1 MGKITIKK
9 LGEYRPGTFNSLNL
23 NKLKEFVTVPYYI
36 DWYKSSKSNKIFPLF
51 LMEISDL
58 NPTSFQI
65 PGIVTRNPFFDHTQ
79 IKYFIAYKNGI
90 PAGRIMA
97 FIDYN
102 YNKEHD
108 GNFGWF
114 GLFESTEDKEVSDI
128 LITSALDYL
137 RENSAT
143 HILGPGKFNA
153 GGEIGLLMDGFD
165 KKPYIMEPY
174 NAPYYQDFFDGFGFK
189 KENDWYSIA
198 TDTTLSRDYLNRVE
212 KIMKKLE
219 NSNRNAQS
227 RGITYRNVDF
237 RAMKKEIIII
247 KDLYNP
253 IWAGV
258 NHPQQVKM
266 TDAEFNVLA
275 AGIKAIA
282 LQDLIF
288 IVEKDKQPI
297 GVSVN
302 IPDINEVIGE
312 YDKNNM
318 AIPSNKF
325 FSLKDLGRDLNI
337 FNRIKKR
344 LKTKNFSRVRI
355 LILGVKKE
363 YRKAG
368 IDLKL
373 YYLIEKNAV
382 KMGITQGSAS
392 QLADINMDIINPI
405 FKLGKVAHTWRVYG
419 LKN

>member
-1 MGKITIKK
+1 M
-9 LGEYRPGTFNSLNL
+9 
-23 NKLKEFVTVPYYI
+23 
-36 DWYKSSKSNKIFPLF
+36 
-51 LMEISDL
+51 
-58 NPTSFQI
+58 
-65 PGIVTRNPFFDHTQ
+65 
-79 IKYFIAYKNGI
+79 
-90 PAGRIMA
+90 
-97 FIDYN
+97 
-102 YNKEHD
+102 
-108 GNFGWF
+108 
-114 GLFESTEDKEVSDI
+114 
-128 LITSALDYL
+128 
-137 RENSAT
+137 
-143 HILGPGKFNA
+143 
-153 GGEIGLLMDGFD
+153 
-165 KKPYIMEPY
+165 
-174 NAPYYQDFFDGFGFK
+174 
-189 KENDWYSIA
+189 
-198 TDTTLSRDYLNRVE
+198 
-212 KIMKKLE
+212 
-219 NSNRNAQS
+219 
-227 RGITYRNVDF
+227 
-237 RAMKKEIIII
+237 
-247 KDLYNP
+247 
-253 IWAGV
+253 
-258 NHPQQVKM
+258 
-266 TDAEFNVLA
+266 
-275 AGIKAIA
+275 
-282 LQDLIF
+282 IF